1 MQGASFKLYH
11 DAALRSVRV
20 KWILHE
26 LVEDRFEVEYVDT
39 DGAQQYSPQYL
50 TINPNHAVQF

>member
-1 MQGASFKLYH
+1 MRSKMQGTSFKLYH

-26 LVEDRFEVEYVDT
+26 LVEDRFEVE
-39 DGAQQYSPQYL
+39 
-50 TINPNHAVQF
+50 